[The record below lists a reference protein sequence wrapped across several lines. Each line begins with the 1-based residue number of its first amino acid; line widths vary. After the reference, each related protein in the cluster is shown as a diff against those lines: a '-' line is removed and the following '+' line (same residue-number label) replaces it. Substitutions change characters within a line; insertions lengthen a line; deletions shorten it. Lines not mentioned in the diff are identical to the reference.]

1 MFASPGLYALAG
13 LLQWHLELR
22 LNALT
27 GSLLAL
33 SAVLM
38 LWTSFSL
45 GVHFVGAALLVGIVF
60 YQRREISLPGR
71 AGVG

>member
-27 GSLLAL
+27 GSLL
-33 SAVLM
+33 V
-38 LWTSFSL
+38 
-45 GVHFVGAALLVGIVF
+45 LLVGLFFTNGGKSLCLVGQEWGRLNLLF
-60 YQRREISLPGR
+60 RRNPDHFPVISIGQ
-71 AGVG
+71 

>member
-1 MFASPGLYALAG
+1 MFASRGLYALAG

-22 LNALT
+22 LNALA
-27 GSLLAL
+27 GSLL
-33 SAVLM
+33 
-38 LWTSFSL
+38 
-45 GVHFVGAALLVGIVF
+45 ALLVGIVF